1 MCSYCTRDSAPE
13 VKYVYTYWDAEIVVG
28 GEADVMYQNKIYTES
43 KTMHLVGVDGHIEL
57 SCPFQGR

>member
-1 MCSYCTRDSAPE
+1 
-13 VKYVYTYWDAEIVVG
+13 VYTYWDAEIVVG